1 MLTQPLSAVVP
12 GFHSRKPQ
20 TNISPEGGALSTPST
35 LRPALSHDSS
45 SPHRR
50 PFYVLPPLLH
60 SLFPVSLQLLLS
72 GLTPWLCSFS
82 KCLSELLRAEPFSCF
97 KQPTGGC
104 FPLQGQPH
112 APPDSIEENR
122 DPAFPEGLIWAGH
135 VGSTLHILSHLIL
148 TTILGRRY

>member
-1 MLTQPLSAVVP
+1 MTPPARTGVRFMSCLLCCTHFSLSPFSFSSLDLHP
-12 GFHSRKPQ
+12 GSAP
-20 TNISPEGGALSTPST
+20 
-35 LRPALSHDSS
+35 
-45 SPHRR
+45 
-50 PFYVLPPLLH
+50 
-60 SLFPVSLQLLLS
+60 
-72 GLTPWLCSFS
+72 S

-112 APPDSIEENR
+112 PPPDSIEENR

-148 TTILGRRY
+148 TTILGRRYYHSQFSQRDTEPQRLRNLLKTTQQLSFKVLVLPSPRT

>member
-1 MLTQPLSAVVP
+1 MLTQSLSAVVP

-20 TNISPEGGALSTPST
+20 TNISPEGGLSPP
-35 LRPALSHDSS
+35 PAL
-45 SPHRR
+45 
-50 PFYVLPPLLH
+50 YT
-60 SLFPVSLQLLLS
+60 LLS
-72 GLTPWLCSFS
+72 PMTPPARAGVRFMSCLLCCTHFSLSPFSFSSLDLHPGSAPS

-112 APPDSIEENR
+112 APPNSIEENR
-122 DPAFPEGLIWAGH
+122 DPAFPEGLIWAWH